1 MIGLGSDKN
10 RVRDNSDK
18 IFNHQ
23 QDVHGDD
30 GKEKPEREEVH
41 SLLGALQLGGDVQS
55 FVKARQYPAKLRSWR
70 WWFRE
75 RLGKWPTPLPLNFI
89 FCSFLPESPIMEKA
103 I

>member
-55 FVKARQYPAKLRSWR
+55 FVKASQYPAKLRS
-70 WWFRE
+70 
-75 RLGKWPTPLPLNFI
+75 
-89 FCSFLPESPIMEKA
+89 
-103 I
+103 